1 MLSFSQSRRKS
12 FLMGTKISN
21 YFETSKKIVCFSFT
35 FIAAS
40 VAMGILPHQYCK
52 AAAGNINLC

>member
-1 MLSFSQSRRKS
+1 
-12 FLMGTKISN
+12 MGTKISN
-21 YFETSKKIVCFSFT
+21 YFETSKKMVCFSFT